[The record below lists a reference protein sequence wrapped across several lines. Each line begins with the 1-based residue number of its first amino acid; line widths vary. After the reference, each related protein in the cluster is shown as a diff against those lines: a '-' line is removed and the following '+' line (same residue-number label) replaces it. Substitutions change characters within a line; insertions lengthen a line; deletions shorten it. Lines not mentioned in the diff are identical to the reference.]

1 MPKEAIL
8 TTFLDRL
15 APVWQPHEGQREFL
29 THPAKIKVLACG
41 RRWGKTDASAARIL
55 YSLFQNSPARH
66 ILLAPTLDQASLL
79 FERTVDLLG
88 SLLSA
93 EGLKRDFKV
102 RRSPYPRL
110 EFGEHRVA
118 ARSGHLGRSLRGNEA
133 TDIIVDEAAY
143 VPEDLITEVAMPML
157 ATTEGSLTLI
167 STPRGLNHF
176 WRFFRMGQEGE
187 HGIWSRQ
194 APTSESPF
202 VSDAFLEIQRGLIT
216 ERAFRTEYGA
226 EFVDLQ
232 GKVFRTEAV
241 DACLVPRYE
250 IPPCAPY
257 VAGVDWARYEDYTA
271 VGILGG
277 TAKGAQLVHI
287 ERFHGPSWRDQI
299 DRVAAILRQF
309 GVKRAFGDATGVG
322 DPLTEEL
329 RRLVSGLSVEPF
341 TFTPSSK
348 ASLIDRLV
356 WLFEN
361 RLIQMTPEPE
371 LLRELQHFE
380 AKTTESGHRRL
391 QARIGF
397 HDDLV
402 IALALA
408 AMALPK
414 GSAVMPMA
422 GRPRVGFSLR

>member
-1 MPKEAIL
+1 L

-15 APVWQPHEGQREFL
+15 APVWLPHPGQREFL
-29 THPAKIKVLACG
+29 LHPAKIKVLACG
-41 RRWGKTDASAARIL
+41 RRWGKTDVCATRIL
-55 YSLFQNSPARH
+55 YSLFQKSPARH

-79 FERTVDLLG
+79 FERTVELLRALCDHEGTKGDL
-88 SLLSA
+88 
-93 EGLKRDFKV
+93 KV

-110 EFGEHRVA
+110 EFGEHRVT

-143 VPEDLITEVAMPML
+143 VPEDLVTEVAMPML
-157 ATTEGSLTLI
+157 ATTDGSLTLI

-194 APTSESPF
+194 APSSESPF
-202 VSDAFLEIQRGLIT
+202 VSEAFLEIQRELIT
-216 ERAFRTEYGA
+216 ERAFRTEYLA

-241 DACLVPRYE
+241 DACLVPRIE
-250 IPPCAPY
+250 PPPCGPY
-257 VAGVDWARYEDYTA
+257 VAGVDWARYDDYTA
-271 VGILGG
+271 VAVLEG
-277 TAKGAQLVHI
+277 TARSARLAHI
-287 ERFHGPSWRDQI
+287 ERFHGPSWKDQV
-299 DRVAAILRQF
+299 DRVASILRQF
-309 GVKRAFGDATGVG
+309 NVRKAVGDATGAG

-329 RRLVSGLSVEPF
+329 QRAVAGPKIEPYPF
-341 TFTPSSK
+341 TAPSK
-348 ASLIDRLV
+348 AQLIDRLV
-356 WLFEN
+356 WAFEN
-361 RLIQMTPEPE
+361 RQIQMTPEPD

-380 AKTTESGHRRL
+380 ASTTESGHRKL
-391 QARIGF
+391 QARSGF

-408 AMALPK
+408 LQALPK
-414 GSAVMPMA
+414 GAAVMPLA
-422 GRPRVGFSLR
+422 GRRRSDFSLR